1 MAATRSKTS
10 DAKRGNLEE
19 DETLIPLKLVK
30 ELLNQQQS
38 TMKSFLGA
46 YMDSINARIDNII
59 KDVQSVKSSLEFTQA
74 QVDELLQTEPEAEEP
89 KSEINEL
96 EDKVDDLEN
105 RSRRNNLC
113 FEGIAESV
121 GENWQQTENKVKELI
136 STYMPEVGDDV
147 VIERAHRVGKTRPSE
162 AKPRKI
168 VARFFNYKDRES
180 ILKAKKKLHGTNI
193 FINEDYSDRVM
204 KKRKDLMPKLK
215 EARKKNLR
223 AFLRYDKLIIH
234 DNAPQSSAATQ
245 DHRSTQEL
253 SVSGTSDH

>member
-74 QVDELLQTEPEAEEP
+74 QVDELLQTEPEAEEL
-89 KSEINEL
+89 KSEIKEL

-136 STYMPEVGDDV
+136 STYMHEKV
-147 VIERAHRVGKTRPSE
+147 R
-162 AKPRKI
+162 
-168 VARFFNYKDRES
+168 
-180 ILKAKKKLHGTNI
+180 
-193 FINEDYSDRVM
+193 
-204 KKRKDLMPKLK
+204 
-215 EARKKNLR
+215 
-223 AFLRYDKLIIH
+223 
-234 DNAPQSSAATQ
+234 
-245 DHRSTQEL
+245 
-253 SVSGTSDH
+253 

>member
-10 DAKRGNLEE
+10 DVKRGNLEE

-74 QVDELLQTEPEAEEP
+74 QVDELLQTEPEAEEL
-89 KSEINEL
+89 KSEIKEL

-105 RSRRNNLC
+105 RSRRNNLF

-121 GENWQQTENKVKELI
+121 GKNWQQTENKVKELI
-136 STYMPEVGDDV
+136 STYMPE
-147 VIERAHRVGKTRPSE
+147 
-162 AKPRKI
+162 
-168 VARFFNYKDRES
+168 
-180 ILKAKKKLHGTNI
+180 LK
-193 FINEDYSDRVM
+193 
-204 KKRKDLMPKLK
+204 
-215 EARKKNLR
+215 
-223 AFLRYDKLIIH
+223 
-234 DNAPQSSAATQ
+234 SAT
-245 DHRSTQEL
+245 TL
-253 SVSGTSDH
+253 